1 MMVTHGAI
9 AALILIDGHGV
20 HVVLMLSSI
29 IALIALRM
37 RRQWLYSRQAVFIE
51 RQCGE
56 SACKCLIITARS
68 TERTIC
74 SAVIIAGWVRCPVKT
89 DRMVASLLILGYDAT
104 ASSSIPSPLNP
115 PFQAYSLTFLQMLP
129 TVALLSSSGLTTW
142 IPRTVYFTSEHIR
155 FYFSVFLLY
164 TF

>member
-29 IALIALRM
+29 IALMALRM

-74 SAVIIAGWVRCPVKT
+74 RAVIIAGWVRCPVKT

-104 ASSSIPSPLNP
+104 ASSSIPSPLSP
-115 PFQAYSLTFLQMLP
+115 SFQA
-129 TVALLSSSGLTTW
+129 
-142 IPRTVYFTSEHIR
+142 
-155 FYFSVFLLY
+155 
-164 TF
+164 